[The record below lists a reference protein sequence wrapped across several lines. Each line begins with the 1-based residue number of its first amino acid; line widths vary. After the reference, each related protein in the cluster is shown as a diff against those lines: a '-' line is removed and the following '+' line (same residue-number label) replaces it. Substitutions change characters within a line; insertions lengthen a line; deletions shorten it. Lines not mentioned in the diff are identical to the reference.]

1 MLTRPII
8 LVTGPVERLEEW
20 CTTAEQAGWCALPYP
35 LVRIEPSAAVVKFDG
50 HDALVVTSANALA
63 CVPPD
68 ALHLPYRSCVGTR
81 CLEALQAAD
90 PRGPILHA
98 PSSDRLLVEISRT
111 WVETRR
117 ILFPRGDLAAAVP
130 NALREL
136 CHEVDDPIVYRTVE
150 LAPRTPPASQA
161 VFLASP
167 SAVRAWFAC
176 EPAPRDTIAIGPTTL
191 AAMHGRTPAAT
202 FVLDRPEPEALRR
215 LLSSALQHHGSQ
227 SQRDG

>member
-1 MLTRPII
+1 MLTKPML

-20 CTTAEQAGWCALPYP
+20 CTAAEHAGWSALPYP
-35 LVRIEPSAAVVKFDG
+35 LVRIQPTAAVVKFDG

-63 CVPPD
+63 SVPPS
-68 ALHLPYRSCVGTR
+68 ALRLPYRACVGTR
-81 CLEALQAAD
+81 CAEVLRAAD
-90 PRGPILHA
+90 PKGALIHA
-98 PSSDRLLVEISRT
+98 PSSDQLLVELART
-111 WVETRR
+111 WIETRR
-117 ILFPRGDLAAAVP
+117 ILFPRGDLAGAVP
-130 NALREL
+130 NALRAL
-136 CHEVDDPIVYRTVE
+136 SHEVDDPIVYRTVE
-150 LAPRTPPASQA
+150 LPPRTPPASQA

-202 FVLDRPEPEALRR
+202 FVLDRPEPDALRR

-227 SQRDG
+227 PQRDG